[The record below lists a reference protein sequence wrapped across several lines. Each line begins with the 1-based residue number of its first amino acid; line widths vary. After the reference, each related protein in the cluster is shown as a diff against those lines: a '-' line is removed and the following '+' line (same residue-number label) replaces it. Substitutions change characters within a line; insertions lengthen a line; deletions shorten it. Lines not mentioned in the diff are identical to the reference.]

1 MLKAFLTAQRFF
13 QFLTIYLPFCWM
25 TRDVR
30 KGEGPSPRP
39 TVQREVRFNTQFSNC
54 PQVVAVLVSYRC

>member
-25 TRDVR
+25 TRE
-30 KGEGPSPRP
+30 KGGRPLPEANSAEGSA
-39 TVQREVRFNTQFSNC
+39 VQYSVF
-54 PQVVAVLVSYRC
+54 